1 MAAWVS
7 CELTFSR
14 SALTRISD
22 TAKGSFYANP
32 LVDVPTEDAELI
44 ARYAAALVLATPF
57 NTCTAARTTCGRT
70 CGRVGSCLRWSRR

>member
-1 MAAWVS
+1 MDAWVS
-7 CELTFSR
+7 YELMFSR

-44 ARYAAALVLATPF
+44 ARCATAGVLAAPF
-57 NTCTAARTTCGRT
+57 NTCAAARTTCGRT
-70 CGRVGSCLRWSRR
+70 CGRVRSCLRWSRR